1 MASLIDVQSYPLW
14 CSSIADVTQIRQGS
28 VRRSTNSDE
37 NNGTTIDSA
46 TTPSQISGVAGGI
59 QVEAD
64 DDRTV
69 RASNASTSLPIDA
82 AASASAATAA
92 SYQYLIGSTWKIT
105 RISVVE
111 NSRYSCT

>member
-82 AASASAATAA
+82 SASASAATAA